1 MYRKV
6 SPGQDIVKG
15 VSIYLFDR
23 NYTPVYNPVM
33 PDEMIPRHPIRVV
46 SQRTG
51 LPPATLRAW
60 ERRYGV
66 VKPGRSEGRQRLY
79 SDQDV
84 LRLTR
89 LRLLTEAGRSISS
102 VAALTDEEA
111 EALLQEDRVTRA
123 TTTSV
128 EHPNGAE
135 SAAMVEEGFRL
146 ALQLD
151 GEGLERLLRRAAV
164 TLGAGAFLEHVATP
178 LLHRVG
184 SSWNR
189 GEMHPAHEHLCT
201 AVLERVLTWL
211 SEPTPAES
219 DAHRLV
225 VTTLS
230 GERHGLGAMLVAAA
244 AGLEG
249 WRVTHLGTDLPPG
262 DIARAAA
269 ALGARAVA
277 LSVVHVSDPVA
288 TSRDLAAL
296 RAALPRGTVLLLG
309 GGGVEALEGDLLPP
323 GALVLKGIEPLRAV
337 LEELA

>member
-1 MYRKV
+1 
-6 SPGQDIVKG
+6 
-15 VSIYLFDR
+15 
-23 NYTPVYNPVM
+23 
-33 PDEMIPRHPIRVV
+33 MINGTTPRHPIRVV

-66 VKPGRSEGRQRLY
+66 VKPGRSEGGQRLY

-102 VAALTDEEA
+102 VAALTDDEA
-111 EALLQEDRVTRA
+111 EALLQEDRSSTA
-123 TTTSV
+123 PTIPA

-135 SAAMVEEGFRL
+135 SAAMVEEGIRL
-146 ALQLD
+146 TLQLD
-151 GEGLERLLRRAAV
+151 GDGLERLLRRAAV
-164 TLGAGAFLEHVATP
+164 TFGATAFLENVTTP

-184 SSWNR
+184 SSWTR

-201 AVLERVLTWL
+201 TVVERVLTWL
-211 SEPTPAES
+211 AEPAS
-219 DAHRLV
+219 ADADGHRLV

-262 DIARAAA
+262 DIAQAAI

-277 LSVVHVSDPVA
+277 LSMVHVADPSNTAKDVA
-288 TSRDLAAL
+288 TL
-296 RAALPRGTVLLLG
+296 RAALPRGIALLVG
-309 GGGVEALEGDLLPP
+309 GGGVERLDRGLLPP
-323 GALVLKGIEPLRAV
+323 GALVLNGIEPLRAV
-337 LEELA
+337 LEELS